1 VNAPT
6 PRLGD
11 PDAEFRSSHVGA
23 SECAALFDCSPY
35 VTRFELWHRKQGT
48 IATPAFNEVGP
59 DGTPDDERIYWGVR
73 LEAAII
79 EAAKE
84 RYGYTDR
91 DQLKEISNGNGLG
104 GHPDRRVICPER
116 GPGILEV
123 KTADWLVRKD
133 WGDEPP
139 MHYLLQSQ
147 AYQGLDKVQWGDVL
161 VLVGGNKLERF
172 CYDFRP
178 KIYAEIEK
186 RVAEFWR
193 SIEANEPPPADYA
206 RDLDTIADLNREG
219 TDEVV
224 DLTADNLAHEAA
236 AAFLFA
242 KEARLEAEKRED
254 AAKAELLDKLGA
266 ASVARLNG
274 FTVRATNVAA
284 LPPTEITAD
293 MIGTTIGGRK
303 AYRRLTVKETN

>member
-1 VNAPT
+1 VFAVNAHSHST
-6 PRLGD
+6 LSE
-11 PDAEFRSSHVGA
+11 AQFRASVVGA
-23 SECAALFDCSPY
+23 SEVAALFDCSPY
-35 VTRFELWHRKQGT
+35 LTRFELWHRKKGN
-48 IATPAFNEVGP
+48 IATPEFNARHDNGSPE
-59 DGTPDDERIYWGVR
+59 DERILWGVK

-79 EAAKE
+79 EEAKE
-84 RYGYTDR
+84 RYGYIDR
-91 DQLKEISNGNGLG
+91 DQVERLSNGNGLG

-123 KTADWLVRKD
+123 KTADWLIRKS

-147 AYQGLDKVQWGDVL
+147 AYQGLDKVAWGDVL

-186 RVAEFWR
+186 RVADFWA
-193 SIEANEPPPADYA
+193 SVEADDPPPADYT
-206 RDLDTIADLNREG
+206 RDLDTIGELYREG
-219 TDEVV
+219 TDESV
-224 DLTADNLAHEAA
+224 DLTGDNLAHEAA

-254 AAKAELLDKLGA
+254 AAKAELLDKLGTASA
-266 ASVARLNG
+266 ALLNG
-274 FTVRATNVAA
+274 FTVRATTVAA
-284 LPPTEITAD
+284 IPDRPAQPDEI
-293 MIGTTIGGRK
+293 IKGRR
-303 AYRRLTVKETN
+303 AYRRITVKEMK